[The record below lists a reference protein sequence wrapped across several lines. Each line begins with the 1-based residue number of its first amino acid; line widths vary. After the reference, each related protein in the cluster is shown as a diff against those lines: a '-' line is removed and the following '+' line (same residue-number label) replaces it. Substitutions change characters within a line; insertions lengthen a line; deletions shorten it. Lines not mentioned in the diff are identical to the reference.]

1 MSTSTTVLLVLVALL
16 GFWAV
21 GAYNRLTRLRGAAI
35 SAWGPL
41 DAQLRRRQALA
52 IELAE
57 RLAPQPAM
65 DDEVGR
71 ATIETL
77 TAATRQA
84 QAATD
89 HAQVR
94 PTRAGAIQSLGLAEG
109 VLDGAL
115 RPLAVL
121 IEARPQ
127 LLDDPEAGAHLRGL
141 LESLRDCDAQLA
153 FARRLFNDAVRAFNA
168 AVDELPTCLLAGV
181 YGFKPAATLQ
191 SASPDRGPDSQIAS
205 SFGERL

>member
-1 MSTSTTVLLVLVALL
+1 MSTTSLVLLALAALL

-21 GAYNRLTRLRGAAI
+21 GAYNRLMRLRGAAI

-41 DAQLRRRQALA
+41 DTQLRRRQALVV
-52 IELAE
+52 ELVE
-57 RLAPQPAM
+57 RLATQAAM
-65 DDEVGR
+65 DDEVGH
-71 ATIETL
+71 ATLATL

-84 QAATD
+84 QAAAD

-109 VLDGAL
+109 VLEGAL
-115 RPLAVL
+115 RPLRVL

-127 LLDDPEAGAHLRGL
+127 LLDEAETGPHLRGL
-141 LESLRDCDAQLA
+141 LESLQDCDAQLA
-153 FARRLFNDAVRAFNA
+153 FARRVFNDAVRAFNA
-168 AVDELPTCLLAGV
+168 AVHELPTCLLAGV

-205 SFGERL
+205 VFGERT

>member
-1 MSTSTTVLLVLVALL
+1 MGTANIVTLTAIALLV
-16 GFWAV
+16 FWAV

-57 RLAPQPAM
+57 RLAAEPAM

-71 ATIETL
+71 ATLATL

-121 IEARPQ
+121 VEARPQ
-127 LLDDPEAGAHLRGL
+127 LLDEPEAGAHLRGL

-168 AVDELPTCLLAGV
+168 AVDELPTCVLAGV

>member
-1 MSTSTTVLLVLVALL
+1 MSTAGIVALAAIALLV
-16 GFWAV
+16 FWAV
-21 GAYNRLTRLRGAAI
+21 GAYNRLMRLRAAVI
-35 SAWGPL
+35 AAWGPL

-52 IELAE
+52 VELAE
-57 RLAPQPAM
+57 RLAAEPAM
-65 DDEVGR
+65 ADEVGR
-71 ATIETL
+71 ATLETL
-77 TAATRQA
+77 AAATRQA
-84 QAATD
+84 QSATD

-94 PTRAGAIQSLGLAEG
+94 PARAGAIQSLGLAEG

-127 LLDDPEAGAHLRGL
+127 LLDGPETGGHLRGL
-141 LESLRDCDAQLA
+141 LDALRDCDAQLA
-153 FARRLFNDAVRAFNA
+153 FARRLFNDAVRGFNA
-168 AVDELPTCLLAGV
+168 AVHELPTCLLAGV